1 MFLLNVSIFFFSFLF
16 FKNVQRTK
24 KKLNTW
30 EKNCTENIGL
40 FLPWLG
46 SDLWPH
52 DHDDGVVKCF
62 VIDLL
67 YLPCGVVDVH
77 GVMMSDFV
85 DGAIVSIDP
94 TVFDVMTYHSCK
106 DKQIFKQTKR
116 NATHQLWDAFKIMFI
131 KAFLS
136 HWNLVLVTQIHV
148 WTLTPHQND
157 VVDGCAVHF
166 VLNTIGQRHAP
177 QVDH

>member
-1 MFLLNVSIFFFSFLF
+1 MFLLNVSKMF
-16 FKNVQRTK
+16 NK

-85 DGAIVSIDP
+85 DGAIVLIDP

-131 KAFLS
+131 KAFYRIEIF
-136 HWNLVLVTQIHV
+136 LVTQIHV